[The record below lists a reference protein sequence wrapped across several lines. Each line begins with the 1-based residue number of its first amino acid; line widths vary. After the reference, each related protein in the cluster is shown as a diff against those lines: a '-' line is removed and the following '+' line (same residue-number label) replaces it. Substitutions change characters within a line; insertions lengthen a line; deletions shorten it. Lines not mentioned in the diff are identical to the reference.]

1 MRVAGSFV
9 VVLLSACATSLPTAP
24 LAPKDLDQEK
34 SFVGPNA
41 RSAYLR
47 QCFDGGACYRRA
59 PEACPSGYLIF
70 ESIDDASGSVI
81 DGGGLVNASRGIA
94 FACKQ

>member
-9 VVLLSACATSLPTAP
+9 VVLLSACATPLPTAP
-24 LAPKDLDQEK
+24 LAPKHLDQAK
-34 SFVGPNA
+34 SFVAPNG
-41 RSAYLR
+41 RSAYLM
-47 QCFDGGACYRRA
+47 QCFDGFGCYRRA

-70 ESIDDASGSVI
+70 DSIGDASGSVI
-81 DGGGLVNASRGIA
+81 DGGGVMNASRGIA